1 MECPQKQS
9 PCVEKLVV
17 EWVKGRAPTAR
28 PRRRRRHVCRAADSG
43 QRLRVS
49 VSFATVHAYAPLWCP
64 SSAAKCC
71 RPVAHMSR
79 TPVLILILLGLAA
92 FAFAEE
98 DAKDGKL
105 KIGVKFR
112 PENCARKTEV
122 RSRLRGRYLFSLL
135 RLARRY
141 HPRPLHRTHNRSP
154 TSDPRGSTLPRARWP
169 PTARSS
175 TLALTATTPSSSPS
189 ARVRSSR
196 AGTRCASLSRLCV
209 SMERGNRSHAG
220 NTLRG
225 SVTHKYQWKHTW
237 ERC

>member
-28 PRRRRRHVCRAADSG
+28 PRRGRRHVCRAADSG

-49 VSFATVHAYAPLWCP
+49 VSFAARATVHAYAPLWCP

-79 TPVLILILLGLAA
+79 TPVLILILLGLLAA

-135 RLARRY
+135 PSSPAIPSASTTPY
-141 HPRPLHRTHNRSP
+141 AQSIPDVRSTWLNP
-154 TSDPRGSTLPRARWP
+154 PRARWP

-209 SMERGNRSHAG
+209 SMERQRGNRSHAG

-225 SVTHKYQWKHTW
+225 SVTHK
-237 ERC
+237 